1 MKCPKCGYNS
11 FEFLD
16 ACKKCGAE
24 LTSFKKTHRINT
36 VIRRVAA
43 VPTEIAQ
50 QAAPPVV
57 TPAPVQQEEN
67 LHESFDLGFPDSP
80 PGEVKDEEFTGFT
93 FSDEPVPPAQDSTPA
108 AGEASVDDFTFGE
121 PAEDESKSSSWD
133 IQFDESG
140 SGMDEYER
148 ILEPENIVPSNDQ
161 LGENALTEDEDLESF
176 GTSDFAFSPDSSRED
191 IFGMENEPE
200 LPTPAEKKPQPNLDD
215 FDKEFEM
222 IFADEDPADS
232 GEKTS

>member
-1 MKCPKCGYNS
+1 
-11 FEFLD
+11 
-16 ACKKCGAE
+16 
-24 LTSFKKTHRINT
+24 
-36 VIRRVAA
+36 
-43 VPTEIAQ
+43 
-50 QAAPPVV
+50 
-57 TPAPVQQEEN
+57 
-67 LHESFDLGFPDSP
+67 
-80 PGEVKDEEFTGFT
+80 VKDEKFTGFT
-93 FSDEPVPPAQDSTPA
+93 FSDEPAPPAQDSTPA

-148 ILEPENIVPSNDQ
+148 TLDQEHIVSSNDQ
-161 LGENALTEDEDLESF
+161 LEENALTEDEDLGSF
-176 GTSDFAFSPDSSRED
+176 GTSDFAFAPDSSRED

-200 LPTPAEKKPQPNLDD
+200 FPKPAEKKPQPNLED